1 MVLGGKTKHKR
12 QKVLSISPDV
22 AKPMSNLR
30 NFTPETFGAV

>member
-12 QKVLSISPDV
+12 QKVL